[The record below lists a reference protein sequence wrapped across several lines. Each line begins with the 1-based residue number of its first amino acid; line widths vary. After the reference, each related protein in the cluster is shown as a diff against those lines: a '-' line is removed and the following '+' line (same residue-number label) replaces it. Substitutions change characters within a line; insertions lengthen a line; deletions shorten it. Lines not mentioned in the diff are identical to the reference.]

1 MFKDNET
8 VIENL
13 NLDPHPVPALN
24 NSRDFDELVNMTAEK
39 LEDCLKEEQ

>member
-13 NLDPHPVPALN
+13 ILDPHPVPALD
-24 NSRDFDELVNMTAEK
+24 NSRDFNELVDMTTGK
-39 LEDCLKEEQ
+39 LEDLLKEEQ